1 MTTPCFFA
9 EIGSSEKQWSD
20 PQAGESV
27 AKSILGIE
35 AREVPVFLG
44 IGGGHY
50 VPRQTSLLLESE
62 IAFGHMFSSYQVE
75 SLDQN
80 ILEEARKKSGASYA
94 YLDRK
99 SLRRENRD
107 RISKLLEE
115 IGLPVLRSKEIRARF
130 SDDRSV

>member
-1 MTTPCFFA
+1 
-9 EIGSSEKQWSD
+9 
-20 PQAGESV
+20 
-27 AKSILGIE
+27 
-35 AREVPVFLG
+35 
-44 IGGGHY
+44 
-50 VPRQTSLLLESE
+50 
-62 IAFGHMFSSYQVE
+62 MFSSYQVE

-99 SLRRENRD
+99 SLRQENRN

>member
-1 MTTPCFFA
+1 
-9 EIGSSEKQWSD
+9 
-20 PQAGESV
+20 
-27 AKSILGIE
+27 
-35 AREVPVFLG
+35 
-44 IGGGHY
+44 
-50 VPRQTSLLLESE
+50 
-62 IAFGHMFSSYQVE
+62 MFSSYQVE